1 MAHTIVATLI
11 LSLLLMNMAN
21 FMFLKTNIIKDI
33 LTEEFLT
40 DRVRKYTMERNL
52 WVLLKEEKLLRENR

>member
-1 MAHTIVATLI
+1 MAHIIVATLI
-11 LSLLLMNMAN
+11 LSLPLTNMAN

-40 DRVRKYTMERNL
+40 GRVRKYTMERNL